1 MIVGLFTAP
10 ETWPFGVAFALI
22 VGIALIEGLGML
34 VSLSPSNWLDDLL
47 PDIDGDTGLD
57 RVLGWLY
64 IGKVPSLVL
73 LVLFLMGY
81 AIFGYSLQKVAHGL
95 LGGYLPVWL
104 AGLVAVAPGM
114 ATVRSLG
121 ALIAHIIPRDETSAV
136 SEMSLIG
143 RHGVVSAGA
152 ARRGLAAQ
160 ARVRDSP
167 WPHPLPDGGARPGR
181 RGLRRRR
188 ADPHRAQGRGLLP
201 LHRQPAPG
209 LDVAAHSQHHTNTN
223 RGSHREMTNLFEL
236 GVIAAIALLA
246 LLTIGIVFARLYK
259 RSTKETAFVRTGLGG
274 QKVIMDGGAILLP
287 VFHERVLVNMNT
299 LKLEVVRR
307 AKESLITKDRMR
319 VDVTA
324 AFFVRVKQTEE
335 AVSIAAQTLG
345 ARTMS
350 PEELKALVEDKF
362 VDSLR
367 ATAATMT
374 IQELQDKRRD
384 FVQAVQ
390 NAVAEDLEKNG
401 LELESVSLTSLDQTD
416 KQFFNPN
423 NAFDAEGLTRLTE
436 QTEAR
441 RKQRNDV
448 EQDTE
453 VQVRT
458 KDLEATRQKLTI
470 EKDQEFASL
479 SQKREI
485 ENTRAEQAA
494 LIATQ
499 QAERSREA
507 EAAKIEAERQVSQKR
522 IEAEREIKA
531 AEIEKNL
538 VIQTRE
544 IELERHTETKR
555 AEQRKQVEI
564 ARQDTQIAIANK
576 SREQSDADAA
586 ANLARAEAVK
596 AEEAVNTARQVAV
609 AERDK
614 NIQLIEASKD
624 AEQSAISVKVSA
636 SAEKEAALDRAEAIT
651 IEARARQAAALA
663 EAEGKR
669 ALNEALN
676 TLSAAQVDL
685 QVRSLLLQQ
694 LPLIIQQAV
703 RPMEKIDS
711 IRIVQ
716 VGGLPGGSGGQGTGQ
731 GGSGA
736 QGTFPEQVMNSAL
749 QYQIAKPIVD
759 AVMKDA
765 GPVQRRH
772 HRPGAQPGRHAGQPA
787 ADRAGACQPRRR
799 VIR

>member
-1 MIVGLFTAP
+1 MI
-10 ETWPFGVAFALI
+10 EII
-22 VGIALIEGLGML
+22 V
-34 VSLSPSNWLDDLL
+34 
-47 PDIDGDTGLD
+47 
-57 RVLGWLY
+57 
-64 IGKVPSLVL
+64 
-73 LVLFLMGY
+73 
-81 AIFGYSLQKVAHGL
+81 
-95 LGGYLPVWL
+95 L
-104 AGLVAVAPGM
+104 AGMALVALV
-114 ATVRSLG
+114 V
-121 ALIAHIIPRDETSAV
+121 
-136 SEMSLIG
+136 IG
-143 RHGVVSAGA
+143 V
-152 ARRGLAAQ
+152 
-160 ARVRDSP
+160 
-167 WPHPLPDGGARPGR
+167 
-181 RGLRRRR
+181 
-188 ADPHRAQGRGLLP
+188 
-201 LHRQPAPG
+201 
-209 LDVAAHSQHHTNTN
+209 
-223 RGSHREMTNLFEL
+223 
-236 GVIAAIALLA
+236 
-246 LLTIGIVFARLYK
+246 VFARLYK

-274 QKVIMDGGAILLP
+274 QKVIMDGGAIVLP
-287 VFHERVLVNMNT
+287 IFHERVLVNMNT
-299 LKLEVVRR
+299 LKLEVLRR
-307 AKESLITKDRMR
+307 ERESLITKDRMR

-350 PEELKALVEDKF
+350 PAELKALVEDKF

-453 VQVRT
+453 VQVRA
-458 KDLEATRQKLTI
+458 KNLEATRKKLDI
-470 EKDQEFASL
+470 EKDQEFATL
-479 SQKREI
+479 SQKREVEI
-485 ENTRAEQAA
+485 TRAEQAA
-494 LIATQ
+494 LIASQ

-522 IEAEREIKA
+522 IEADREIKS

-538 VIQTRE
+538 VVQTRE
-544 IELERHTETKR
+544 IELERKTETQR

-564 ARQDTQIAIANK
+564 ARQEMQIAIANK

-596 AEEAVNTARQVAV
+596 AEETVNTARQVAV

-614 NIQLIEASKD
+614 AIQLIEAAKD
-624 AEQSAISVKVSA
+624 AEQNAIAVKVAA
-636 SAEKEAALDRAEAIT
+636 SAEKEAALDRSEAIT

-663 EAEGKR
+663 EAEGKK
-669 ALNEALN
+669 AINEALN
-676 TLSAAQVDL
+676 TLSAAQIDL

-694 LPLIIQQAV
+694 LPAILEKAV
-703 RPMEKIDS
+703 QPMEKIDS

-716 VGGLPGGSGGQGTGQ
+716 VGGLPGAAGGGAGGHGSAA
-731 GGSGA
+731 GA
-736 QGTFPEQVMNSAL
+736 TFPEQVMNSAM

-765 GPVQRRH
+765 GLSNE
-772 HRPGAQPGRHAGQPA
+772 GITGFAQALSGMMSKPSSPPDA
-787 ADRAGACQPRRR
+787 
-799 VIR
+799 

>member
-1 MIVGLFTAP
+1 MNNLADLGLITV
-10 ETWPFGVAFALI
+10 VA
-22 VGIALIEGLGML
+22 L
-34 VSLSPSNWLDDLL
+34 V
-47 PDIDGDTGLD
+47 
-57 RVLGWLY
+57 
-64 IGKVPSLVL
+64 
-73 LVLFLMGY
+73 
-81 AIFGYSLQKVAHGL
+81 
-95 LGGYLPVWL
+95 
-104 AGLVAVAPGM
+104 
-114 ATVRSLG
+114 
-121 ALIAHIIPRDETSAV
+121 
-136 SEMSLIG
+136 
-143 RHGVVSAGA
+143 
-152 ARRGLAAQ
+152 
-160 ARVRDSP
+160 
-167 WPHPLPDGGARPGR
+167 
-181 RGLRRRR
+181 
-188 ADPHRAQGRGLLP
+188 
-201 LHRQPAPG
+201 
-209 LDVAAHSQHHTNTN
+209 
-223 RGSHREMTNLFEL
+223 
-236 GVIAAIALLA
+236 ALLA
-246 LLTIGIVFARLYK
+246 IGIIFSRLYK
-259 RSTKETAFVRTGLGG
+259 RSTKEIAFVRTGLGG
-274 QKVIMDGGAILLP
+274 QKVIMDGGAIVLP

-299 LKLEVVRR
+299 LKLEVQRR
-307 AKESLITKDRMR
+307 ERESLITKDRMR

-345 ARTMS
+345 TRTMS
-350 PEELKALVEDKF
+350 PDELKTLVEDKF

-374 IQELQDKRRD
+374 IQELQDMRRD

-458 KDLEATRQKLTI
+458 KNLDATRQKLTI
-470 EKDQEFASL
+470 EKDQEFATL
-479 SQKREI
+479 SQQREI
-485 ENTRAEQAA
+485 ENTRAEQSA

-499 QAERSREA
+499 QAERNRDA
-507 EAAKIEAERQVSQKR
+507 EGAKIDAERLVSQQRIEAERQVSQQR
-522 IEAEREIKA
+522 IEAEREIRA

-564 ARQDTQIAIANK
+564 ARQDTQIAISTK

-586 ANLARAEAVK
+586 ANLARADAVK

-609 AERDK
+609 AEREK
-614 NIQLIEASKD
+614 NIQLIEASKE
-624 AEQSAISVKVSA
+624 AEQNAIAVKVSA
-636 SAEKEAALDRAEAIT
+636 AAEKEAAVDRAEALT

-669 ALNEALN
+669 AINEALN
-676 TLSAAQVDL
+676 TLSAAQIDL
-685 QVRSLLLQQ
+685 QVRTQLLQQ
-694 LPLIIQQAV
+694 LPQILAEAV

-716 VGGLPGGSGGQGTGQ
+716 VGGMPGGQASNAAT
-731 GGSGA
+731 GSGTAPA

-765 GPVQRRH
+765 GLSNEGITGMAQSLAGMLSV
-772 HRPGAQPGRHAGQPA
+772 PGHVALTPTPGHDAKPLKQA
-787 ADRAGACQPRRR
+787 
-799 VIR
+799 

>member
-1 MIVGLFTAP
+1 MNN
-10 ETWPFGVAFALI
+10 
-22 VGIALIEGLGML
+22 LIEVG
-34 VSLSPSNWLDDLL
+34 S
-47 PDIDGDTGLD
+47 I
-57 RVLGWLY
+57 
-64 IGKVPSLVL
+64 
-73 LVLFLMGY
+73 
-81 AIFGYSLQKVAHGL
+81 
-95 LGGYLPVWL
+95 
-104 AGLVAVAPGM
+104 AG
-114 ATVRSLG
+114 
-121 ALIAHIIPRDETSAV
+121 
-136 SEMSLIG
+136 
-143 RHGVVSAGA
+143 
-152 ARRGLAAQ
+152 
-160 ARVRDSP
+160 
-167 WPHPLPDGGARPGR
+167 
-181 RGLRRRR
+181 
-188 ADPHRAQGRGLLP
+188 
-201 LHRQPAPG
+201 
-209 LDVAAHSQHHTNTN
+209 
-223 RGSHREMTNLFEL
+223 
-236 GVIAAIALLA
+236 IALLA

-401 LELESVSLTSLDQTD
+401 LELESVSLTSLDQTE

-485 ENTRAEQAA
+485 ETTRAEQAA
-494 LIATQ
+494 LIAMQ
-499 QAERSREA
+499 QAERNREA

-564 ARQDTQIAIANK
+564 ARQDTQIAIATK

-624 AEQSAISVKVSA
+624 AEQNAIAIRVSA

-694 LPLIIQQAV
+694 LPQIIEQAV

-716 VGGLPGGSGGQGTGQ
+716 VGGMPGGSAGQGTGQ
-731 GGSGA
+731 AGSPAAG
-736 QGTFPEQVMNSAL
+736 GTFPEQVMNSAL

-765 GPVQRRH
+765 GLSNE
-772 HRPGAQPGRHAGQPA
+772 GITGMAQSLAGMLGGQPA
-787 ADRAGACQPRRR
+787 AVENTPRQPTE
-799 VIR
+799 

>member
-1 MIVGLFTAP
+1 MGN
-10 ETWPFGVAFALI
+10 
-22 VGIALIEGLGML
+22 LIE
-34 VSLSPSNWLDDLL
+34 
-47 PDIDGDTGLD
+47 
-57 RVLGWLY
+57 
-64 IGKVPSLVL
+64 
-73 LVLFLMGY
+73 
-81 AIFGYSLQKVAHGL
+81 
-95 LGGYLPVWL
+95 L
-104 AGLVAVAPGM
+104 AGL
-114 ATVRSLG
+114 
-121 ALIAHIIPRDETSAV
+121 
-136 SEMSLIG
+136 
-143 RHGVVSAGA
+143 AG
-152 ARRGLAAQ
+152 
-160 ARVRDSP
+160 
-167 WPHPLPDGGARPGR
+167 
-181 RGLRRRR
+181 
-188 ADPHRAQGRGLLP
+188 
-201 LHRQPAPG
+201 
-209 LDVAAHSQHHTNTN
+209 
-223 RGSHREMTNLFEL
+223 
-236 GVIAAIALLA
+236 IALLA
-246 LLTIGIVFARLYK
+246 LLTIGIIFARLYK

-274 QKVIMDGGAILLP
+274 QKVIMDGGAIVLP

-307 AKESLITKDRMR
+307 ERESLITKDRMR

-350 PEELKALVEDKF
+350 PDELKALVEDKF

-416 KQFFNPN
+416 KQFFNPM

-453 VQVRT
+453 VQVRI
-458 KDLEATRQKLTI
+458 KNLDASRQKLTI

-485 ENTRAEQAA
+485 ENTRAEQSA

-499 QAERSREA
+499 QAERTRQA
-507 EAAKIEAERQVSQKR
+507 EAAKIEAERLVSQQR
-522 IEAEREIKA
+522 IEAEREIKS

-538 VIQTRE
+538 AIQSRE
-544 IELERHTETKR
+544 IELERKTDMLR

-564 ARQDTQIAIANK
+564 ARQDTQIAISTK
-576 SREQSDADAA
+576 SREQSEADAA

-596 AEEAVNTARQVAV
+596 AEEGVNTARQVAV
-609 AERDK
+609 AEREK
-614 NIQLIEASKD
+614 SIQLIEASKE
-624 AEQSAISVKVSA
+624 AEQNAISVKVSA
-636 SAEKEAALDRAEAIT
+636 SAEKEAAMDRAEALT
-651 IEARARQAAALA
+651 IEAKAKQAAALA

-669 ALNEALN
+669 AINEALN
-676 TLSAAQVDL
+676 TLSAAQIDL
-685 QVRSLLLQQ
+685 QVRTLLLQQ
-694 LPLIIQQAV
+694 LPGILEQAV

-711 IRIVQ
+711 IRIFQ
-716 VGGLPGGSGGQGTGQ
+716 VNGMPGAAANEGGGQA
-731 GGSGA
+731 GA
-736 QGTFPEQVMNSAL
+736 TFPEQVMNSAL
-749 QYQIAKPIVD
+749 QYQLAKPIVD

-765 GPVQRRH
+765 GLSNE
-772 HRPGAQPGRHAGQPA
+772 GITGMAQVLGGMLKKSDGTNGGSVAG
-787 ADRAGACQPRRR
+787 
-799 VIR
+799 